1 MFFAAR
7 ADPPTRVEGV
17 HIAITAD
24 GVVTVTWEEIDAP
37 SFITH
42 GLAIAA
48 FNTAEAAAPSTRY
61 LGMGD
66 SLTVSHLVQMPSPRK
81 ALKPASE
88 HGLRDSLLL
97 CLGSNG
103 GWIPGGRGSGTHGLV
118 IRSSRYVNGVVH
130 IIVVV
135 VVVMRPGFKGGVI
148 PRRQRNIAPT
158 GGPSVGV
165 AVGG

>member
-88 HGLRDSLLL
+88 HGLRDNLLF
-97 CLGSNG
+97 CLRNNG
-103 GWIPGGRGSGTHGLV
+103 GWIPNGNHGLV
-118 IRSSRYVNGVVH
+118 IRSGGDVNGVVH
-130 IIVVV
+130 AVVV
-135 VVVMRPGFKGGVI
+135 IRPGFKDVI